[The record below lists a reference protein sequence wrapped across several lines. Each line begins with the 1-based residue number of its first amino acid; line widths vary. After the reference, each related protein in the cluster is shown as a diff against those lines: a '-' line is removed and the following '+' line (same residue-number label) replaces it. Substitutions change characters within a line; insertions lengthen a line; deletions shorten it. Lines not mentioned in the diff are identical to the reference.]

1 GRSWRRGGAAVP
13 VELGLGPM
21 RPGDARTFRLVP
33 ARTRRSGVGCE
44 DDGARAVDR
53 PALWAHAGVRGD
65 RAQPARAAGGAGR
78 GDPGFGLTGAAFGPR
93 LRSGAAIS
101 SGAAARGWGISAA
114 HAARG
119 RAPLSPRLAP
129 DIPVLRERGGRR
141 CDAPPSRRRAEGRAP
156 RRTLRAASCRAPL
169 SPRLAPDIPVLRE
182 RGGRRCDAPP
192 SRRRAEGRA

>member
-33 ARTRRSGVGCE
+33 ARTRRSGGGCE

-78 GDPGFGLTGAAFGPR
+78 GDPGFGLTGAA
-93 LRSGAAIS
+93 IS
-101 SGAAARGWGISAA
+101 SGAAARGWGISAT

-119 RAPLSPRLAP
+119 LLPRSAF
-129 DIPVLRERGGRR
+129 
-141 CDAPPSRRRAEGRAP
+141 
-156 RRTLRAASCRAPL
+156 AAA
-169 SPRLAPDIPVLRE
+169 
-182 RGGRRCDAPP
+182 
-192 SRRRAEGRA
+192 